1 MGYRPFFHKKCAPH
15 RRSAWS
21 FVLIF
26 RSLPPDLAP
35 CGLPQVAGL
44 HRAVPSATLDKGI
57 QLSAYYI
64 SHVRDCQEEISLGE
78 CLNEELKEVKE
89 RKRDSRSGMEGTIGV
104 FVTAKPVVG
113 MNENSKNGLKILQL
127 SWKTPAFPGK
137 GGNIMT

>member
-1 MGYRPFFHKKCAPH
+1 MQSV
-15 RRSAWS
+15 SA
-21 FVLIF
+21 
-26 RSLPPDLAP
+26 
-35 CGLPQVAGL
+35 
-44 HRAVPSATLDKGI
+44 
-57 QLSAYYI
+57 
-64 SHVRDCQEEISLGE
+64 CQEGISDGE
-78 CLNEELKEVKE
+78 CPNKELKEVKE